1 MDLWR
6 IEKASKSALLCILCI
21 PKVYW
26 RTFVK
31 QTSLISFHS
40 PCQDSRGPLAQDWSV
55 EDGGSFYKSFR
66 MYFMHTWGSAASFHL
81 WLFCTIIWPN
91 SDLFSDENLTNFWP
105 IWYNHQIKYDY
116 SSDSWW
122 LLMTFKMFSGEKI
135 PQKSSYKAKHW
146 KSSSHEHTPP
156 TKIQGENFDFDS
168 RYPISGYGWNTCVY
182 TWNIHII
189 WNTCATH
196 LKMV

>member
-1 MDLWR
+1 MIKIQGVLLLKMDLWR
-6 IEKASKSALLCILCI
+6 IEEASISHLVCILCI
-21 PKVYW
+21 PEVFW

-31 QTSLISFHS
+31 QTSIYHFNLLVKILLLLKMDLWRIEEAFISSWCH
-40 PCQDSRGPLAQDWSV
+40 
-55 EDGGSFYKSFR
+55 
-66 MYFMHTWGSAASFHL
+66 
-81 WLFCTIIWPN
+81 
-91 SDLFSDENLTNFWP
+91 
-105 IWYNHQIKYDY
+105 IKYEGPILWY
-116 SSDSWW
+116 
-122 LLMTFKMFSGEKI
+122 LMRFSGEKI